1 VGLPLEE
8 EGGYRVRA
16 LLCGCVC
23 NCRRRL
29 KAADDEQLV
38 SEVLDHLRRAHPAI
52 PLGEERVREIISA
65 RAYKLEYAVVYE
77 DGEGP
82 DEEFG
87 PEPY

>member
-1 VGLPLEE
+1 M
-8 EGGYRVRA
+8 RA

-38 SEVLDHLRRAHPAI
+38 SEVLDHLRRDHPTI
-52 PLGEERVREIISA
+52 PLGEERVWEIISA
-65 RAYKLEYAVVYE
+65 RAYELVEYAAVYE

>member
-1 VGLPLEE
+1 M
-8 EGGYRVRA
+8 RA

-29 KAADDEQLV
+29 RAADDEQLV
-38 SEVLDHLRRAHPAI
+38 SEVLDHLRRDHPTI

-65 RAYKLEYAVVYE
+65 RAYELVEYAVVYE

>member
-1 VGLPLEE
+1 M
-8 EGGYRVRA
+8 RA

-23 NCRRRL
+23 NCRLRL
-29 KAADDEQLV
+29 RAADDEELV
-38 SEVLDHLRRAHPAI
+38 SEVLDHLRRDHPTI

-65 RAYKLEYAVVYE
+65 RAYELVEYAVVYE